1 MANSQDRLFGIILG
15 FCLLP
20 LSMIYYGFV
29 LSIMWAWFVCPSLG
43 APKLSIPAAIGISL
57 VVGMLTS
64 HPENEKSAG
73 RQVVES
79 ALFTTVVLFM
89 GWLVHF
95 AM

>member
-1 MANSQDRLFGIILG
+1 MTNNNDRLFGNILG

-20 LSMIYYGFV
+20 LSMIYHGLV

-64 HPENEKSAG
+64 HPENENSAI
-73 RQVVES
+73 RQVFDS
-79 ALFTTVVLFM
+79 ALFTTVVLFI